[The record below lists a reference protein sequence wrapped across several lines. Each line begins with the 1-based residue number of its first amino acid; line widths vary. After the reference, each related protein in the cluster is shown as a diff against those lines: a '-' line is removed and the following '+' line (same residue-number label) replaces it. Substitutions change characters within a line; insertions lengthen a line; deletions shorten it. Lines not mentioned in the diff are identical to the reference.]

1 MNIVTQLIG
10 FFVFAILLN
19 QFALMLLLVFMLLM
33 LAILIWHKNQTYFR
47 LLKRLKWVFIVT
59 ILVFIF
65 NTPGEHVAGWPF
77 PISPSYEG
85 LIAATT
91 QVLRLALMLAVISH
105 ILAINTRERLI
116 AGLYFLLQPL
126 QFFKMDV
133 QRFAARLWLTLH
145 YVEIAQNQEK
155 LSQNGLNK
163 SGFFDQ
169 FERISSSQ
177 SATND
182 TETLEIELDLPYFGW
197 LDNLTLLIIA
207 ILFVIF
213 LVGKLI

>member
-77 PISPSYEG
+77 SISPSYEG